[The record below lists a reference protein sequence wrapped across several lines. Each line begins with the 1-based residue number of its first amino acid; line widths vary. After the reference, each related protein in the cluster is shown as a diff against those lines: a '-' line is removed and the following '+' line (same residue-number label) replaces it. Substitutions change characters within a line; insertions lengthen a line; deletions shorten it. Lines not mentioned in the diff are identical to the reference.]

1 MHESDSAECT
11 DTTNP
16 VQKDNNCIVL
26 VRKMFLSINI
36 YRQLPLSVH
45 DSTFQ
50 SSTTSCPEVNL
61 THFMHAAKPGN
72 EQQKKQTLRNA
83 APVLGDGLGGSRTR
97 VQKPFQ
103 CPSTI
108 IDGFF
113 GSLPFPP
120 QAENSQSTC
129 FSSFMIR
136 PRGQS
141 LPRVVSRFH
150 NAGAAGCGCPP
161 DDGRQLSCQCYSIIV
176 SVYF

>member
-97 VQKPFQ
+97 VQKPIQ
-103 CPSTI
+103 RTSTI

-113 GSLPFPP
+113 ALRHFPRKR
-120 QAENSQSTC
+120 ENSQSRI
-129 FSSFMIR
+129 SGSFIIR
-136 PRGQS
+136 PSAQS
-141 LPRVVSRFH
+141 LTDVVSCFH
-150 NAGAAGCGCPP
+150 DAVSEGCRCPP
-161 DDGRQLSCQCYSIIV
+161 GGRQLMLPVLLCC
-176 SVYF
+176 